1 MSEALTKTPPPSISS
16 AAGSRAKISA
26 TPATEP
32 DSRALGLASGLS
44 ISGSFAHFDPA
55 ASSWKTSQLS
65 LLEGLESY
73 SEAWPRAGTMRS
85 GIACRHKPSAPLTA
99 GIGSSWSRGE
109 YPTPS
114 ATPYGSSQNEGK
126 VPHKRTTNGTPS
138 LTTRAGKLW
147 PTPRANAAMT
157 TGLATDSNRARN
169 TGRLE
174 EAVGSMMWPTPTA
187 SDGRA
192 KGTTGRAGRGQSGA
206 SLAGTAR
213 HWPTPTARDDDR
225 RVRGRAAQGS
235 GRREGTTLTDATCR
249 TPGHQAQ
256 ATCTHGGDCRW
267 RLNPRFVEA
276 LMGFPAGWTDVD

>member
-16 AAGSRAKISA
+16 AAGSPVRISA

-55 ASSWKTSQLS
+55 ASSWKTSQLC
-65 LLEGLESY
+65 LLGGSESF
-73 SEAWPRAGTMRS
+73 SEAWPRAGTMLS
-85 GIACRHKPSAPLTA
+85 GIAYPRQPSAPLTA
-99 GIGSSWSRGE
+99 VTGSSWSRGE

-114 ATPYGSSQNEGK
+114 ATPYGSSQNEGQ
-126 VPHKRTTNGTPS
+126 VPHDRPTRGTPS

-174 EAVGSMMWPTPTA
+174 EAVGSMMWPTPLA
-187 SDGRA
+187 DDCMGPSRPNGS
-192 KGTTGRAGRGQSGA
+192 QSGRQLR
-206 SLAGTAR
+206 S
-213 HWPTPTARDDDR
+213 
-225 RVRGRAAQGS
+225 VSVYGRPVQV
-235 GRREGTTLTDATCR
+235 
-249 TPGHQAQ
+249 
-256 ATCTHGGDCRW
+256 TCTHGGDCRW
-267 RLNPRFVEA
+267 RLNPRFVES
-276 LMGFPAGWTDVD
+276 LMGFPPGWTDVD